1 MDCTSHVRQRY
12 PSVSSGEGFFSPFFL
27 GGGGAL
33 SQYNNVKD
41 TTGSQES
48 LCSLVE
54 MLKLEYFPASSF
66 PAPKQTHL
74 FLRTSASSVCPLSPN
89 NSLLVTRA
97 F

>member
-12 PSVSSGEGFFSPFFL
+12 PSVSSGEGFFPLFFWV
-27 GGGGAL
+27 GGGAL

-66 PAPKQTHL
+66 PGPKQTHL